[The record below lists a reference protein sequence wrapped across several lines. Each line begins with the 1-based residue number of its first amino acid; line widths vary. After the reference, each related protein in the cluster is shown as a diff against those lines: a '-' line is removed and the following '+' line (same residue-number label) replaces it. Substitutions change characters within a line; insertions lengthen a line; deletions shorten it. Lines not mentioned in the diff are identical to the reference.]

1 MCLDRFVCAFLLEKM
16 KGDESFSLPWIL
28 SYLRS
33 FYNGDR
39 KNGSQ
44 NWRSVTYID
53 QKNPS
58 PPEEHF
64 YGLQISS
71 PSELN
76 NNKVEVILPRYI
88 RLISSQATPLLVL
101 GDFLPWLPLW
111 FLFVLVHIK
120 WEIQA
125 LIVWMPRINKTLV
138 IKR

>member
-64 YGLQISS
+64 
-71 PSELN
+71 
-76 NNKVEVILPRYI
+76 
-88 RLISSQATPLLVL
+88 T
-101 GDFLPWLPLW
+101 
-111 FLFVLVHIK
+111 
-120 WEIQA
+120 IQA
-125 LIVWMPRINKTLV
+125 LIVWMPIINKTLV